1 MRIAG
6 REITYK
12 TLSGENQ
19 PTMVVQPGEI
29 FAVDTE
35 LCSGE
40 WLQSID
46 DLWSREKSNG
56 PNPCVCIG
64 VEGAEPGDTLA
75 VEILDIVPE
84 NLGYTA
90 MCDQDLV
97 SSILGHRTEIHPR
110 TLRIEDGFV
119 LWNDTLRLPI
129 RPMVGTIGT
138 AAPEGLRSS
147 YAGYFGGNM
156 DIQEATI
163 GTTLYFPVCFPLG
176 LLHVGDTHAIQGDG
190 EIDCAGGVECR
201 SRVTLRVQ
209 VIKGG
214 IGANCVWAETDRDL
228 MAIACLDTTDR
239 SFTSACGELI
249 RFIRSRYE
257 LSEEECYQLLAQ
269 VMSARCTQYV
279 NPTSTYLCKAPK
291 HIFDCAFPK
300 KCGS

>member
-6 REITYK
+6 RETTYK
-12 TLSGENQ
+12 TFSGENQ
-19 PTMVVQPGEI
+19 PTMTVRPGEI

-35 LCSGE
+35 LCSGA
-40 WLQSID
+40 WLRSAD

-75 VEILDIVPE
+75 VEILDIAPE

-97 SSILGHRTEIHPR
+97 GAILGHPTEVNSRTV
-110 TLRIEDGFV
+110 RIEDGFV
-119 LWNDTLRLPI
+119 LWSDTLRLPVK
-129 RPMVGTIGT
+129 PMVGTIGT
-138 AAPEGLRSS
+138 AAPEGLRTS
-147 YAGYFGGNM
+147 YAGYSGGNM
-156 DIQEATI
+156 DIQEATV
-163 GTTLYFPVCFPLG
+163 GTILYLPVSFPLG
-176 LLHVGDTHAIQGDG
+176 LLHVGDTHAMQGDG
-190 EIDCAGGVECR
+190 EIDCAGGIECR

-214 IGANCVWAETDRDL
+214 IGANCVWAETEREL
-228 MAIACLDTTDR
+228 MTVACLGTTDE
-239 SFTSACGELI
+239 SFTTACGELI

-257 LSEEECYQLLAQ
+257 VSEEECYQLLGQ

-279 NPTSTYLCKAPK
+279 NPTRTYVCKAPK
-291 HIFDCAFPK
+291 QFFSAAFPSK
-300 KCGS
+300 